1 MSFKFDIPSFMKKSL
16 IILLVAFV
24 FMSCNNESKVEK
36 EIAAIDIDV
45 TVERFDRLFANA
57 NEASLPELKQAYPF
71 MFSKRYNDS
80 VWINRIQDTLQ
91 QQLNFEVDK
100 IHGNFKDT
108 EEGILSFFQ
117 HLKYYFKEFRTP
129 RIITVTNDVDYRNK
143 VIVTD
148 SITLIALDTYLGASH
163 DFYYDIYDY
172 IKLNMDKDQ
181 IVPDLAFSYAEKFI
195 YQPRR
200 KTLLDE
206 MIYFGKTLY
215 FKDVMLPET
224 FDEIKIGYTK
234 EQLNWATINE
244 ENIWQ
249 HFVENEM
256 LFSTDNKLP
265 ARFINPA
272 PFSKFNLELDGES
285 PGRLGQYIGWQIVRA
300 YAKNNDAT
308 LQEILNMN
316 PENIFN
322 KSKYKPRK

>member
-1 MSFKFDIPSFMKKSL
+1 MAFKFDILSLMKKFH
-16 IILLVAFV
+16 IIFALAFI
-24 FMSCNNESKVEK
+24 FMSCNSESKVEK
-36 EIAAIDIDV
+36 EIAAIDLDLNI
-45 TVERFDRLFANA
+45 ERFDRLFANA

-71 MFSKRYNDS
+71 MFSRRYNDS
-80 VWINRIQDTLQ
+80 IWINRMRDTLQ

-100 IHGNFKDT
+100 IHGDFKDT
-108 EEGILSFFQ
+108 DDAIRSFYQ
-117 HLKYYFKEFRTP
+117 HMKYYFKEFRTP
-129 RIITVTNDVDYRNK
+129 RVITVTNDVDYRNK

-181 IVPDLAFSYAEKFI
+181 IVPDLAFSYAQKII
-195 YQPRR
+195 YQPKR

-224 FDEIKIGYTK
+224 PDEIKIGYTK
-234 EQLNWATINE
+234 QQLDWATLNE
-244 ENIWQ
+244 ENIWE

-300 YAKNNDAT
+300 HSKKSGVS
-308 LQEILNMN
+308 LQEVLNATADD
-316 PENIFN
+316 IFN
-322 KSKYKPRK
+322 NAKYKPRK

>member
-1 MSFKFDIPSFMKKSL
+1 MLFKFDIPSFMKKSL

-195 YQPRR
+195 SQPRR

-316 PENIFN
+316 PEDIFN

>member
-195 YQPRR
+195 SQPRR

-249 HFVENEM
+249 HFIENEM

-316 PENIFN
+316 PEDIFN

>member
-1 MSFKFDIPSFMKKSL
+1 MSFKFDIPSFMKRCL

-80 VWINRIQDTLQ
+80 VWINRIQDKLQ

-108 EEGILSFFQ
+108 EDGILSFFQ

-195 YQPRR
+195 YQPKR

-224 FDEIKIGYTK
+224 LDEIKIGYTK
-234 EQLNWATINE
+234 EQLDWATINE

-249 HFVENEM
+249 HFIENEM

-316 PENIFN
+316 PEDIFN

>member
-316 PENIFN
+316 PEDIFN

>member
-1 MSFKFDIPSFMKKSL
+1 MLCCMNRFFSL
-16 IILLVAFV
+16 ILIIIVV
-24 FMSCNNESKVEK
+24 VSCSSESKLKK
-36 EIAAIDIDV
+36 EIAAVNVDV
-45 TVERFDRLFANA
+45 TIERFDRLFANA
-57 NEASLPELKQAYPF
+57 DETSLPELKQAYPF

-80 VWINRIQDTLQ
+80 VWINRINDTLQ
-91 QQLNFEVDK
+91 QQLNYEVDK
-100 IHGNFKDT
+100 IHGDFKDT
-108 EEGILSFFQ
+108 EDDIYRFYQ
-117 HLKYYFKEFRTP
+117 HMTYYFKEFRTP

-148 SITLIALDTYLGASH
+148 SIALIALDTYLGASH

-181 IVPDLAFSYAEKFI
+181 IVPDLAFNYAEKYI
-195 YQPRR
+195 YQPKR

-215 FKDVMLPET
+215 FKDVMLPDT
-224 FDEIKIGYTK
+224 PNEIKIGYTK
-234 EQLNWATINE
+234 EQLEWATINE

-256 LFSTDNKLP
+256 LFSTDSKLP
-265 ARFINPA
+265 SRFINPA

-300 YAKNNDAT
+300 YANRSDAS
-308 LQEILNMN
+308 LKEILNMSA
-316 PENIFN
+316 EDIFN
-322 KSKYKPRK
+322 NAKYKPRK

>member
-195 YQPRR
+195 SQPRR

-316 PENIFN
+316 PEDIFN

>member
-1 MSFKFDIPSFMKKSL
+1 MKKFH
-16 IILLVAFV
+16 IILLVAIIFV
-24 FMSCNNESKVEK
+24 SCDNESKIEK
-36 EIAAIDIDV
+36 EIAAIDVDLAI
-45 TVERFDRLFANA
+45 ERFDRLFANA
-57 NEASLPELKQAYPF
+57 DEASLPELKQAYPF
-71 MFSKRYNDS
+71 MFSRRYNDS

-91 QQLNFEVDK
+91 QQLNIEVDK
-100 IHGNFKDT
+100 VHGDFKDV
-108 EEGILSFFQ
+108 EDEMYRFYQ
-117 HLKYYFKEFRTP
+117 HMTYYFKEFRTP
-129 RIITVTNDVDYRNK
+129 RVITVTNDVDYRNK

-148 SITLIALDTYLGASH
+148 SIALIALDTYLGASH

-181 IVPDLAFSYAEKFI
+181 IVPDLAFGYAEKYI
-195 YQPRR
+195 YQPKR
-200 KTLLDE
+200 KSLLDE

-215 FKDVMLPET
+215 FKDVMLPKT
-224 FDEIKIGYTK
+224 PDEIKIGYTK
-234 EQLNWATINE
+234 EQLDWATLNE

-300 YAKNNDAT
+300 YAEKSDAS
-308 LQEILNMN
+308 LKEILNATA
-316 PENIFN
+316 EDIFN
-322 KSKYKPRK
+322 NAKYKPRK

>member
-1 MSFKFDIPSFMKKSL
+1 M
-16 IILLVAFV
+16 LLVAIV
-24 FMSCNNESKVEK
+24 FMSCNSESKVEK
-36 EIAAIDIDV
+36 EIATIDIDM

-57 NEASLPELKQAYPF
+57 DEASLPELKQAYPF

-80 VWINRIQDTLQ
+80 IWINRIQDTLQ

-100 IHGNFKDT
+100 THGDFKNT
-108 EEGILSFFQ
+108 EDNIYSLFQ
-117 HLKYYFKEFRTP
+117 HLKYYFKEFKAP
-129 RIITVTNDVDYRNK
+129 RVITVTSDVDYRNK

-148 SITLIALDTYLGASH
+148 SIVLVALDTYLGASH

-181 IVPDLAFSYAEKFI
+181 IVPDLAFSYAEKYI
-195 YQPRR
+195 YQPKR

-215 FKDVMLPET
+215 FKDLMLPET
-224 FDEIKIGYTK
+224 SDEIKIGYTK
-234 EQLNWATINE
+234 EQLDWATINE
-244 ENIWQ
+244 ESIWQ

-300 YAKNNDAT
+300 YAEKNDVT
-308 LQEILNMN
+308 LQEILSMN
-316 PENIFN
+316 AEDIFN
-322 KSKYKPRK
+322 NAKFKPRK

>member
-195 YQPRR
+195 SQPRR

>member
-1 MSFKFDIPSFMKKSL
+1 MK
-16 IILLVAFV
+16 IFYILLLTAIV
-24 FMSCNNESKVEK
+24 FMSCDNESKVEK
-36 EIAAIDIDV
+36 EIAAMDIDV
-45 TVERFDRLFANA
+45 SIERFDRLFANA

-80 VWINRIQDTLQ
+80 VWINRMQDTLQ

-100 IHGNFKDT
+100 IHGDFKST
-108 EEGILSFFQ
+108 EDDIYSFFQ
-117 HLKYYFKEFRTP
+117 HLEYYFKEFKTP

-143 VIVTD
+143 VIITD
-148 SITLIALDTYLGASH
+148 SIALIALDTYLGANH

-181 IVPDLAFSYAEKFI
+181 IVPDLAFSYAEKYI
-195 YQPRR
+195 YQPKR

-215 FKDVMLPET
+215 FKDKMLPEIP
-224 FDEIKIGYTK
+224 DEIKIGYTK
-234 EQLNWATINE
+234 QQLDWATINE

-256 LFSTDNKLP
+256 LFSTDSKLP

-300 YAKNNDAT
+300 YAEKSDES
-308 LQEILNMN
+308 LQEILNTSS
-316 PENIFN
+316 EDIFN
-322 KSKYKPRK
+322 KAKYKPRK